1 MGAVHRFGDVE
12 DPACSRTI
20 LVVDDEVDIAE
31 AIADVLTH
39 EGYSVAT
46 ATNGRD
52 GLDRLAELG
61 RPCLVLLDIM
71 MPWMRGYEVL
81 ARLRADPRFHAIPV
95 AVITATR
102 QPQPEGTTGLLLKP
116 FDLWELLAL
125 VEAHCPRQKT
135 RAG

>member
-1 MGAVHRFGDVE
+1 VHRFGLVAAS
-12 DPACSRTI
+12 PCSKTI
-20 LVVDDEVDIAE
+20 LVVDDETDILA

-39 EGYSVAT
+39 EGYTVAT

-52 GLDRLAELG
+52 GLDRLAEIG

-81 ARLRADPRFHAIPV
+81 ARLRADPLGQTIPV
-95 AVITATR
+95 AVMTATR

-116 FDLWELLAL
+116 FQLADLLSI
-125 VEAHCPRQKT
+125 VEAHCPREKT